1 MLAAACGLEAP
12 TKVQSSAWALAMND
26 EEGQEG
32 GEGKEKGEKKKE
44 DRNRNLLIVAPPGA
58 GKTLAYLLPAAAKV
72 VVESEEEEDGSGDDD
87 DDDDGDDDGDA
98 KRRRKRAK
106 RASSSHPISLLPSPR
121 VLVLVPTRELARQ
134 VAAAARPL
142 RRAAGLKVVRVAG
155 GDRREDQVD
164 RLRASAAGKNG
175 SKSSSSS
182 SVHVLVATPGRLLDL
197 VRGGD
202 VGLGELSVFFF
213 SDLGPVL
220 RELDPTPSPLFSLP
234 RADLA
239 SLEMRAFSPLP
250 HSLPTARP
258 RD

>member
-12 TKVQSSAWALAMND
+12 TKVQSSAWALAT
-26 EEGQEG
+26 EEGEQEG
-32 GEGKEKGEKKKE
+32 EGGNKKGERKEKG
-44 DRNRNLLIVAPPGA
+44 NRNLLIVAPPGA

-72 VVESEEEEDGSGDDD
+72 VMESEEDGSGDDD
-87 DDDDGDDDGDA
+87 DDSEDDGDDGGVD
-98 KRRRKRAK
+98 RRRKRAK
-106 RASSSHPISLLPSPR
+106 KASSSSCSASLLLPSPR

-164 RLRASAAGKNG
+164 RLRASSRGKGG
-175 SKSSSSS
+175 SSKSS

-202 VGLGELSVFFF
+202 VGLGELGVFFLFFCPRFVRARPDTF
-213 SDLGPVL
+213 SSFLNRAEASRAHSRL
-220 RELDPTPSPLFSLP
+220 MRFAP
-234 RADLA
+234 R
-239 SLEMRAFSPLP
+239 PLP
-250 HSLPTARP
+250 PYPRP